1 MLLLDHHLSWRLVAR
16 LDDVFPG
23 SVAVSQ
29 VGLERADDLDI
40 WDHAKQHGL
49 IVVAKDAD
57 LLDIAVLRGPPP
69 HLVRIARGN
78 CSTAEIE
85 QILRDAADAIR
96 ALPGSQTAVLT
107 LG

>member
-1 MLLLDHHLSWRLVAR
+1 MLLFDHDLSWRLAAR
-16 LDDVFPG
+16 LVDVFPG

-29 VGLERADDLDI
+29 VGLDRADDLEV
-40 WDHAKQHGL
+40 WHHAKEHGL

-85 QILRDAADAIR
+85 EVLRDAADAIL

-107 LG
+107 LN